1 MIHVGLCCFL
11 LPAASLRA
19 WPAAARQSCVGRPGF
34 SASSPASS
42 RLRFR
47 SGYSCVVCSAP
58 LLEAAC
64 FGQEK
69 GVQPGAR
76 LRAGHLCFC
85 ESHMGQMC
93 VPLLCPFSDLL
104 KADLLQ
110 LSKHPGTAA
119 VPALHLIQCQCGDA
133 VWSVLGIQA
142 VSAVLVTR
150 VAAF

>member
-1 MIHVGLCCFL
+1 MSGSAVSFCLLRVSGLGRQ
-11 LPAASLRA
+11 LPKLC
-19 WPAAARQSCVGRPGF
+19 WPAWLLGLLACLQSP
-34 SASSPASS
+34 P
-42 RLRFR
+42 LQIWLLL
-47 SGYSCVVCSAP
+47 CSAL